1 MGILGNGKMSLLG
14 DGRFANRP
22 HEGLVTQHISGD
34 HKGRPYGGQ
43 GGGLGMGDD
52 GFFTPL
58 RYVQN
63 DMWVEGRVVREAS
76 VRGVGHAA
84 YIGRPQGLVTTGDM

>member
-34 HKGRPYGGQ
+34 HKGRPYGEKDD
-43 GGGLGMGDD
+43 GGGGHG
-52 GFFTPL
+52 
-58 RYVQN
+58 
-63 DMWVEGRVVREAS
+63 GR
-76 VRGVGHAA
+76 
-84 YIGRPQGLVTTGDM
+84 